1 MIPDT
6 LRLVRLLLAACVV
19 LGALSF
25 ARADEDANALREDGV
40 LYFQDNLPDPVVLA
54 VKAPTVIYSR
64 RDFGTQLGLF
74 LPGQKIEIVGMSPEG
89 YLVKGDYRNNAV
101 TGWIMP
107 AALPPGLDPKV
118 IERVKKNQERHDK
131 VAKAIKA
138 RRVLRGMTEDE
149 VQQALGRPEQ
159 TSSHSDDSG
168 QSMTWTFTSYASEW
182 QTAPVSDIYGRTT
195 LRTYLAKVPVGQMIV
210 TFTNGIVTALE
221 EHKTDPNSP
230 AINAGG

>member
-1 MIPDT
+1 V
-6 LRLVRLLLAACVV
+6 RVRLPVAACIF
-19 LGALSF
+19 LGALLWVH
-25 ARADEDANALREDGV
+25 ADPDTAALREEGV
-40 LYFQDNLPDPVVLA
+40 LYFEDNLKDPLVA
-54 VKAPTVIYSR
+54 TVKAPTVLYSR

-74 LPGQKIEIVGMSPEG
+74 LPGQKVEIVGMSPEG

-107 AALPPGLDPKV
+107 AALPPGIDPKL
-118 IERVKKNQERHDK
+118 IDKAKKNQERHDK

-138 RRVLRGMTEDE
+138 KKVLRGMTEDE

-159 TSSHSDDSG
+159 TSSHTDDSG
-168 QSMTWTFTSYASEW
+168 QSMTWTFTSYASQW

-195 LRTYLAKVPVGQMIV
+195 LRTYLAKVPVGQLIV
-210 TFTNGIVTALE
+210 TFSNGIVTSIE

-230 AINAGG
+230 AIQSE